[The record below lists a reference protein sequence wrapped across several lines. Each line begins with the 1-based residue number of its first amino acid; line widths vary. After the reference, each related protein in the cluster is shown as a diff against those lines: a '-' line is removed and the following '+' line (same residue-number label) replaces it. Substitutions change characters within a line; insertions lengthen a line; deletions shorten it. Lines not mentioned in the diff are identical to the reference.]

1 MQKKHSLKL
10 FEVFVLHC
18 FCLCLAAQGQQI
30 EQNHGNLTLH
40 ELRNSDINQLEGL
53 KKADASLKKYLSV
66 CRLLSVPSNIREV
79 VSGEF
84 QLLDN
89 NGTTLWKESYTYATD
104 DPAPEFLVSVNGFVC
119 KLDASDGSISFRDS
133 AGVKL
138 ISHTIFPQFTRFM
151 HGTWSND
158 GQYFVLA
165 APDPDEPAHYQIIC
179 FTRTGIKQWR
189 QKLGYSIP
197 NSITIAPS
205 SEWILVIIR
214 DLAKSK
220 TKALL
225 LSSARGEL
233 VTAISE
239 PVVNAIFSA
248 KYNLLVVNSLS
259 NDLPQIAHLLLYE
272 LPSCRQVLITP
283 MPDHIHSVRLLE
295 DEQLIYVLTRPTRQ
309 QRNLAGKSRNR
320 QSDTNRMHFA
330 AITFDGRILGVTELP
345 SAIDSSP
352 NHVTIHPASTAEF
365 LVLDTGMKTIPFR
378 IVH

>member
-1 MQKKHSLKL
+1 MQKKYSLKL
-10 FEVFVLHC
+10 FEVFALHC

-205 SEWILVIIR
+205 SEWILVVIR

-233 VTAISE
+233 ANVINE
-239 PVVNAIFSA
+239 PVVSAIFSA

-259 NDLPQIAHLLLYE
+259 NDLPQIAHVLLYE
-272 LPSCRQVLITP
+272 LPTCQQILKTT
-283 MPDHIHSVRLLE
+283 MPEHIHSVRLLE
-295 DEQLIYVLTRPTRQ
+295 DEQLIYVLTRPTHR
-309 QRNLAGKSRNR
+309 QRNLASKSRNP
-320 QSDTNRMHFA
+320 QNDVTKMHFA
-330 AITFDGRILGVTELP
+330 AITFDGRILGIAELP
-345 SAIDSSP
+345 SAIDSPP
-352 NHVTIHPASTAEF
+352 NRVTIHSASTTEY
-365 LVLDTGMKTIPFR
+365 LVLDTGMKTFLFR

>member
-1 MQKKHSLKL
+1 M
-10 FEVFVLHC
+10 
-18 FCLCLAAQGQQI
+18 
-30 EQNHGNLTLH
+30 LH
-40 ELRNSDINQLEGL
+40 ELRNGDINQLEGL
-53 KKADASLKKYLSV
+53 RKADESLNKYLSV

-205 SEWILVIIR
+205 SEWILVVIR

-233 VTAISE
+233 ANVINE
-239 PVVNAIFSA
+239 PVVSAIFSA

-259 NDLPQIAHLLLYE
+259 NDLPQIAHVLLYE
-272 LPSCRQVLITP
+272 LPTCQQILKTT
-283 MPDHIHSVRLLE
+283 MPEHIHSVRLLE
-295 DEQLIYVLTRPTRQ
+295 DEQLIYVLTRPTHR
-309 QRNLAGKSRNR
+309 QRNLASKSRNP
-320 QSDTNRMHFA
+320 QNDVTKMHFA
-330 AITFDGRILGVTELP
+330 AITFEGRILGIAELP
-345 SAIDSSP
+345 SAIDSPP
-352 NHVTIHPASTAEF
+352 NRVTIHSASTTEY
-365 LVLDTGMKTIPFR
+365 LVLDTGMKTFLFR